1 MSGFTP
7 FAIERLLS
15 RWENVVDYDLSES
28 GVLPLTLR
36 ELLALATPDSELGDD
51 LLDLRLAYAQTN
63 GIEPLRRR
71 IAALYPGATADNVLV
86 TVGAAEANYLALSTV
101 VEPGDEIVVM
111 LPNYMQIWGIAQN
124 RHMHAKPFHLVQERE
139 WAADLAEL
147 EEVVGP
153 DTKLIAVCN
162 PNNPTGYILTEA
174 EMDAV
179 VRVAAKVGA
188 WLLADEVYAGTEL
201 TTDRQTPTFYGR
213 YDRVLAVNSLSKAY
227 GLPGLRIGWAVVP
240 AATAEDLWARH
251 DYTTIATTM
260 VGNHL
265 ADLALRPDVRAR
277 LIARA
282 RGLVRGGLP
291 VLRRW
296 LDDHSDL
303 FSMVSPQASPIAL
316 AKYTLNLESTKLVE
330 RCIAEQSVLI
340 VPGEHFGLEHHLR
353 FRHGLPPDYLRAGLD
368 RFGAL
373 LDDLTDE
380 LTGVVP

>member
-1 MSGFTP
+1 MVRGMSAFYP

-28 GVLPLTLR
+28 GVLPVTLR
-36 ELLALATPDSELGDD
+36 ELLETDALGDA
-51 LLDLRLAYAQTN
+51 LLDVRLTYAQTN
-63 GIEPLRRR
+63 GIEPLRER

-111 LPNYMQIWGIAQN
+111 RPNYMQIWGIAQN
-124 RHMHAKPFHLVQERE
+124 RGIRAKPFHLAEDRG
-139 WAADLAEL
+139 WAPDLAEL

-153 DTKLIAVCN
+153 HTRLIAVCN

-179 VRVAAKVGA
+179 VRVAESVGA

-201 TTDRQTPTFYGR
+201 ETDRHTPTFYGR
-213 YDRVLAVNSLSKAY
+213 YDRVLANNSLSKAY

-240 AATAEDLWARH
+240 TDTAEDLWARH
-251 DYTTIATTM
+251 DYTTIGTTM
-260 VGNHL
+260 MGNHL

-282 RGLVRGGLP
+282 RSLVRGGLP
-291 VLRRW
+291 VLRQW
-296 LDDHSDL
+296 LDSRGDL
-303 FSMVSPQASPIAL
+303 FTLVPPQASPIAFARYNL
-316 AKYTLNLESTKLVE
+316 DLNSTALVK
-330 RCIAEQSVLI
+330 RCIADQSVLI
-340 VPGEHFGLEHHLR
+340 VPGDHFGLDHHLR
-353 FRHGLPPDYLRAGLD
+353 FRHGLPPDYLRAGLE
-368 RFGAL
+368 RFGRL
-373 LDDLTDE
+373 LDEID
-380 LTGVVP
+380 GAGA